1 MKVALPW
8 MVAAGTIAFSVYLYL
23 GDPAPENP
31 MGQAKSPSNSQR
43 VSEIP
48 AQSSRRREPSEPLA
62 AVPVKRAEANKTPS
76 TPPADNLSLPR
87 KCPPRQLCPI
97 CPPPPHD
104 QCADMSELKSCK
116 EKVAECR
123 AWDPVVTEA
132 VDRQS
137 LDAARQATLKF
148 LLQDDLQ
155 LSAPK
160 VQWLSEAACAL
171 RELRWYAVEQM
182 HVEDLAIETP
192 RLQIMGDRN
201 EILSDMKELLGTD
214 TYARFREM
222 GGIGLLNDTLE
233 CADQPSGP

>member
-1 MKVALPW
+1 
-8 MVAAGTIAFSVYLYL
+8 
-23 GDPAPENP
+23 
-31 MGQAKSPSNSQR
+31 
-43 VSEIP
+43 
-48 AQSSRRREPSEPLA
+48 
-62 AVPVKRAEANKTPS
+62 
-76 TPPADNLSLPR
+76 
-87 KCPPRQLCPI
+87 
-97 CPPPPHD
+97 
-104 QCADMSELKSCK
+104 MSELKSCK